1 MNDFDL
7 SVFINFTIIIFFNNV
22 TNNEYEYGR
31 PVEELD
37 VETLDIPKDS
47 LLDSLTVVLD
57 CHRLTHAGIEQMAD
71 AIIARTT
78 EDARVKNLEA
88 KTSLYF
94 ELCDPLKN
102 YVVKLYSR
110 KHKAHITTDLI
121 DFLRAQ
127 DGATVRINN
136 RLVEDLVTVQE
147 ETAEDEEMLDA
158 ADMLPDD

>member
-1 MNDFDL
+1 MCGSSNKTRTGIAGIGGSVKTPPRNYVL
-7 SVFINFTIIIFFNNV
+7 SKVLHVSRTTVNNIV
-22 TNNEYEYGR
+22 KGYLSQGIACFYHKKRSTP
-31 PVEELD
+31 PVEG
-37 VETLDIPKDS
+37 K
-47 LLDSLTVVLD
+47 
-57 CHRLTHAGIEQMAD
+57 IEG
-71 AIIARTT
+71 
-78 EDARVKNLEA
+78 EVEA
-88 KTSLYF
+88 KISLYF
-94 ELCDPLKN
+94 ELFDLLKN